1 MSGGAGHGVV
11 VRDGLVGV
19 GCGEARLGRGLRGEG
34 RGVVARV
41 LERGDRA
48 LGKGEAHGGILVE
61 VQLLVEQVGEVAGRE
76 GGVHEVGLVELPG
89 RVEGEGPVVR
99 LVEGLR
105 VAEGGPLAAREELGK
120 APRLDVELVGRK
132 ALGSGRASSEGRARR
147 VGEEGVLGGRGWG
160 SPEGRVGVVGVVEG
174 SGVRTVDSE

>member
-48 LGKGEAHGGILVE
+48 LREGEAHGGVLVE
-61 VQLLVEQVGEVAGRE
+61 VHLLVEQVGEVAGRE

-89 RVEGEGPVVR
+89 RVEGEGPVVS

-105 VAEGGPLAAREELGK
+105 VA
-120 APRLDVELVGRK
+120 
-132 ALGSGRASSEGRARR
+132 
-147 VGEEGVLGGRGWG
+147 
-160 SPEGRVGVVGVVEG
+160 
-174 SGVRTVDSE
+174 